1 MKVLLIDT
9 VPLEKNGISTF
20 IINSAVILSEKGI
33 NITILAPNLVDAKLK
48 NKLKQN
54 KIQLK
59 QIINRKKHP
68 LNYIN
73 QLRKFLRKE
82 QFDVVH
88 VNGNSTTMALELW
101 TAKVA
106 KVKLRIAHSH
116 NTTTQ
121 HPVINKIL
129 RPLFEFSVNGR
140 LACNEAAGK
149 WLFGSKSF
157 MVIPNG
163 INLLKFRFDIK
174 ERNKIR
180 TQFRINNNEILL
192 GHVGEFNYQKNQE
205 FLINLIRNLPEN
217 YKLILIGQGENLEG
231 LKRKAKKLHL
241 NTRIIFT
248 GVVGNV
254 SAYLNAMDV
263 FLLPSK
269 FEGQPFVL
277 VEATASGLNCIVS
290 NVISPE
296 NNLAANMSFLD
307 LKNLKQW
314 ETKLKQLAYYDRKK
328 ESLDNIRILTEK
340 GYNARENIDKLANF
354 YRMNT
359 K

>member
-1 MKVLLIDT
+1 MKVLLINT

-20 IINSAVILSEKGI
+20 IINSAMILSKKGI
-33 NITILAPNLVDAKLK
+33 NVTVLAPNLVDVKLK
-48 NKLKQN
+48 SKLNQN

-59 QIINRKKHP
+59 QIINRKKRP

-73 QLRKFLRKE
+73 ELKKFLREE

-101 TAKVA
+101 TAKLA

-116 NTTTQ
+116 NTVTQ
-121 HPVINKIL
+121 HPIINKML
-129 RPLFEFSVNGR
+129 RPIFEFSVNGR

-149 WLFGSKSF
+149 WLFRSKDF
-157 MVIPNG
+157 VVIPNG
-163 INLLKFRFDIK
+163 INLLEYKFNINK
-174 ERNKIR
+174 RNKIR
-180 TQFRINNNEILL
+180 AELGVSDNEILL
-192 GHVGEFNYQKNQE
+192 GHVGEFNFQKNQK
-205 FLINLIRNLPEN
+205 FLVDLLRTLPKN
-217 YKLILIGQGENLEG
+217 YKLILIGQGENLEK
-231 LKRKAKKLHL
+231 LKERAKKLQL

-248 GVVGNV
+248 GVVNNV
-254 SAYLNAMDV
+254 TVYLDAMDV

-290 NVISPE
+290 DVISAE
-296 NNLAANMSFLD
+296 NNLVANMSFIN
-307 LKNLKQW
+307 LKKLKQW
-314 ETKLKQLAYYDRKK
+314 KNILKQVSYDDRNKK
-328 ESLDNIRILTEK
+328 SGKNIKALTQK
-340 GYNARENIDKLANF
+340 GYNASKNIDKLIDF
-354 YRMNT
+354 YKMNT